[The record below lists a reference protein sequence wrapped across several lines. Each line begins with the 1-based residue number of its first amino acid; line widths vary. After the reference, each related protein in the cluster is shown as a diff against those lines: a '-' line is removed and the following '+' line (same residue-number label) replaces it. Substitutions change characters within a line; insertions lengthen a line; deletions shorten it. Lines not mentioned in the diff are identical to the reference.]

1 MSTLSSCRSGAGRGG
16 YRLRNEVRSALRE
29 PDSIDIRDAIFKN
42 LTNKKV
48 RAVIWTKQS
57 GTVSGIGRMIETAKE
72 MKLSIQAAVRDGD
85 DVAEGGTIAII
96 EGTPKEIC
104 LAEDML
110 IGLVGKTSG
119 IATAARRAVSLAG
132 GRVTIVSGGW
142 KKMPHQMKEEIREAI
157 RLGGSGLRI
166 TEHPFVYLDK
176 NYVRMFGGIVQA
188 LLAVR
193 ELEDRMKVIQIR
205 GETEPIVREAV
216 VAAEHGADIIMVD
229 TGDIDDLRSVSSALS
244 REGLRTRV
252 KIAFGGSI
260 PLEEIPHIVEADV
273 DILDIGR
280 AIIDAPM
287 LDIRL
292 DVEGVED

>member
-1 MSTLSSCRSGAGRGG
+1 
-16 YRLRNEVRSALRE
+16 LRNEERSAPSE
-29 PDSIDIRDAIFKN
+29 PDRIDIRDAIFKKVA
-42 LTNKKV
+42 NKKV

-57 GTVSGIGRMIETAKE
+57 GTVSGIDRSIKMAKE
-72 MKLSIQAAVRDGD
+72 MKLSIQAAVGDGD
-85 DVAEGGTIAII
+85 DIAEGGTIALI

-104 LAEDML
+104 LAEDVL
-110 IGLVGKTSG
+110 IGLIGKTSG

-142 KKMPHQMKEEIREAI
+142 KKMPHLMKEEIREAI

-166 TEHPFVYLDK
+166 TERPFVYLDK

-188 LLAVR
+188 LNAVQ
-193 ELEDRMKVIQIR
+193 EFEDRMKVIQIR

-216 VAAEHGADIIMVD
+216 VAAEQGADIIMVD
-229 TGDIDDLRSVSSALS
+229 TGDIDDLRSVSSALTK
-244 REGLRTRV
+244 EGLRTRV

-260 PLEEIPHIVEADV
+260 PLEEIPHIVEVDV

-292 DVEGVED
+292 DVEEVED

>member
-1 MSTLSSCRSGAGRGG
+1 
-16 YRLRNEVRSALRE
+16 
-29 PDSIDIRDAIFKN
+29 
-42 LTNKKV
+42 
-48 RAVIWTKQS
+48 
-57 GTVSGIGRMIETAKE
+57 
-72 MKLSIQAAVRDGD
+72 
-85 DVAEGGTIAII
+85 
-96 EGTPKEIC
+96 
-104 LAEDML
+104 
-110 IGLVGKTSG
+110 
-119 IATAARRAVSLAG
+119 
-132 GRVTIVSGGW
+132 
-142 KKMPHQMKEEIREAI
+142 MPHQMKEEIREAI

-176 NYVRMFGGIVQA
+176 NYVRMFGGIVQT

>member
-1 MSTLSSCRSGAGRGG
+1 M
-16 YRLRNEVRSALRE
+16 RNEERSLPRE
-29 PDSIDIRDAIFKN
+29 PNSIDIRDAIFRN
-42 LTNKKV
+42 LTKKKV

-57 GTVSGIGRMIETAKE
+57 GTVSGISRMIETAKQ

-85 DVAEGGTIAII
+85 DIAEGGTIAII

-110 IGLVGKTSG
+110 IGIVGKTSG
-119 IATAARRAVSLAG
+119 ITTAARRAVSLAG

-142 KKMPHQMKEEIREAI
+142 KKMPTHMKGEIREAI
-157 RLGGSGLRI
+157 KLGGSGLRI
-166 TEHPFVYLDK
+166 TESPFVYLDK

-188 LLAVR
+188 LNAVR
-193 ELEDRMKVIQIR
+193 EFEDRLKVIQIR

-216 VAAEHGADIIMVD
+216 VAAEQGADIIMVD
-229 TGDIDDLRSVSSALS
+229 TGEVDDLKSVSSTLS
-244 REGLRTRV
+244 KEGLRTGV

-260 PLEEIPHIVEADV
+260 PLEEIPHIVEIDV

-292 DVEGVED
+292 DVVED